1 MRRSRSL
8 FSFPRLFAC
17 SALALILAPT
27 ARAHDPFV
35 AEVQIAHAAGTG
47 SAASEGTAPVLSPG
61 VASDAGEVRAATDE
75 LVLRVALV
83 RSVAARLA
91 GIGRNPR
98 AYFPPADFA
107 GRRAEFERIAP
118 GLCTLSPVP
127 PAPAEAAAPLTPT
140 RTHVALSEDQEEIIF
155 TYTYPPPATT
165 PAHLRLTCAWLSRL
179 PEGYYALVQNLA
191 TSDPITPR
199 AQLLDRDQPTA
210 ELRIDATA
218 PAATP

>member
-8 FSFPRLFAC
+8 FSFLRLFAC

-35 AEVQIAHAAGTG
+35 AEVQIARAAGAG
-47 SAASEGTAPVLSPG
+47 SAASEGTAPAPSAG

-155 TYTYPPPATT
+155 TYTYPPPAAM

-179 PEGYYALVQNLA
+179 PAGYYALVQNLA

-199 AQLLDRDQPTA
+199 AQILDRDQPTA
-210 ELRIDATA
+210 ELRIDAAA